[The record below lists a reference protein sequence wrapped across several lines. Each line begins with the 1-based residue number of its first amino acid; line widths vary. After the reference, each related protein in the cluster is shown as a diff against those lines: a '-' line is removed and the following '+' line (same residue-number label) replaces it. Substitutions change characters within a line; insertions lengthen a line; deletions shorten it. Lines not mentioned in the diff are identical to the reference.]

1 MGEEI
6 DPDDAAEGTQSSGS
20 DNKQA
25 MRMIQQRIGT
35 GLNLS
40 SVADKWA
47 VMQVASGPR
56 AVFCFRGNRVCVCL
70 GALTR
75 S

>member
-47 VMQVASGPR
+47 VMQVASGPSR
-56 AVFCFRGNRVCVCL
+56 RIFVSAATASVCVWGL
-70 GALTR
+70 
-75 S
+75 